1 MISACC
7 IVKNEEE
14 NILRWLHCAR
24 QIADEII
31 VVDTGST
38 DRTKEILEEEGIFY
52 FIAPWLGD
60 FSAAKNTAISR
71 ASKKWIVFLD
81 ADEYFA
87 DEDIPKVKELIYRAE
102 NISEIAGIS
111 CPCINLDGEKILS
124 EGMQTRIF
132 RNRGYIKYHGRVHE
146 TLMSDGHLL
155 YVAPVN
161 DIKIWHTGY
170 SANVIRK
177 KCKRNLEIL
186 LDDIARRGE
195 KWTDAFYLTDCYY
208 GLDQYE
214 EAMLWA
220 KKALNCG
227 KVLEG
232 FEGRIKN
239 IIMSCT
245 IKRAL
250 SYQ

>member
-1 MISACC
+1 
-7 IVKNEEE
+7 
-14 NILRWLHCAR
+14 
-24 QIADEII
+24 
-31 VVDTGST
+31 
-38 DRTKEILEEEGIFY
+38 
-52 FIAPWLGD
+52 
-60 FSAAKNTAISR
+60 
-71 ASKKWIVFLD
+71 
-81 ADEYFA
+81 
-87 DEDIPKVKELIYRAE
+87 
-102 NISEIAGIS
+102 
-111 CPCINLDGEKILS
+111 
-124 EGMQTRIF
+124 
-132 RNRGYIKYHGRVHE
+132 
-146 TLMSDGHLL
+146 MSDGRLL

-170 SANVIRK
+170 SKNVIRN

-220 KKALNCG
+220 KKALDCR
-227 KVLEG
+227 KVPTG

-239 IIMSCT
+239 IIMSCA

-250 SYQ
+250 SS